1 MKIAIGQYVPGKS
14 LLHRADPRTKFI
26 IVIAY
31 MVGVMMA
38 DSFVS
43 YGISVLFLGAAYICA
58 KINMIKI
65 LKSIKPLIVMML
77 ITVILNV
84 LFYNGETVLIEF
96 WKITIY
102 KEGVLFAVKMLLR
115 IILLVLGSSVLT
127 YTTTSVMLT
136 DGLESLM
143 SPLKVIKFPVHD
155 IAMMMSIALRF
166 IPTFMDE
173 TDRIIKAQTARGSDF
188 DSKNIIQRV
197 KSYIP
202 ILIPLFISAWRKAE
216 DLATAMNARCY
227 RGGKGRT
234 KFRVLKFTWID
245 LFLILCMI
253 IFIASI
259 VLADIFV

>member
-26 IVIAY
+26 IVLAY

-43 YGISVLFLGAAYICA
+43 YGISALFLVASYICA
-58 KINMIKI
+58 RINMIKI
-65 LKSIKPLIVMML
+65 LKSIKPLIIMML
-77 ITVILNV
+77 LTVILNV
-84 LFYNGETVLIEF
+84 LFYNGETLLVEF

-102 KEGVLFAVKMLLR
+102 KEGILFAVKMLLR

-143 SPLKVIKFPVHD
+143 SPLKVFRFPVHD

-173 TDRIIKAQTARGSDF
+173 TDRIMKAQTARGSDF

-234 KFRVLKFTWID
+234 KFRVLKFSWID
-245 LFLILCMI
+245 LFLILCII
-253 IFIASI
+253 IFITSI
-259 VLADIFV
+259 VLVDIFV

>member
-26 IVIAY
+26 IVLTY

-43 YGISVLFLGAAYICA
+43 YGISVFFLVASYICA
-58 KINMIKI
+58 RINMIKI
-65 LKSIKPLIVMML
+65 IKSIKPLIIMML
-77 ITVILNV
+77 LTVILNV
-84 LFYNGETVLIEF
+84 LFYNGETVLVEF

-102 KEGVLFAVKMLLR
+102 KEGILFAVKMLLR

-143 SPLKVIKFPVHD
+143 SPLKIFRFPVHD

-173 TDRIIKAQTARGSDF
+173 TDRIMKAQTARGSDF

-234 KFRVLKFTWID
+234 KFRVLKFSWID
-245 LFLILCMI
+245 LFLILCII
-253 IFIASI
+253 IFITSI

>member
-26 IVIAY
+26 IVLAY

-43 YGISVLFLGAAYICA
+43 YGISVLFLVASYICA
-58 KINMIKI
+58 RINMIKI
-65 LKSIKPLIVMML
+65 LKSIKPLIIMMSL
-77 ITVILNV
+77 TVILNV
-84 LFYNGETVLIEF
+84 LFYNGETLLVEF

-102 KEGVLFAVKMLLR
+102 KEGILFAVKMLLR

-143 SPLKVIKFPVHD
+143 SPLKVFRFPVHD

-173 TDRIIKAQTARGSDF
+173 TDRIMKAQTARGSDF

-234 KFRVLKFTWID
+234 KFRVLKFSWID
-245 LFLILCMI
+245 LFLILCII
-253 IFIASI
+253 IFITSI

>member
-26 IVIAY
+26 IVLAY

-43 YGISVLFLGAAYICA
+43 YGISALFLGASYICA
-58 KINMIKI
+58 RINMIKI
-65 LKSIKPLIVMML
+65 LKSIKPLIIMML
-77 ITVILNV
+77 LTVILNV
-84 LFYNGETVLIEF
+84 LFYNGETLLVEF

-102 KEGVLFAVKMLLR
+102 KEGILFAVKMLLR

-143 SPLKVIKFPVHD
+143 SPLKVFRFPVHD

-173 TDRIIKAQTARGSDF
+173 TDRIMKAQTARGSDF

-234 KFRVLKFTWID
+234 KFRVLKFSWID
-245 LFLILCMI
+245 LFLILCII
-253 IFIASI
+253 IFITSI

>member
-1 MKIAIGQYVPGKS
+1 
-14 LLHRADPRTKFI
+14 
-26 IVIAY
+26 
-31 MVGVMMA
+31 
-38 DSFVS
+38 
-43 YGISVLFLGAAYICA
+43 
-58 KINMIKI
+58 
-65 LKSIKPLIVMML
+65 MML

-84 LFYNGETVLIEF
+84 LFYNGETVLAEF

-173 TDRIIKAQTARGSDF
+173 TDRIMKAQTARGSDF

-245 LFLILCMI
+245 LILVLCMI

>member
-1 MKIAIGQYVPGKS
+1 
-14 LLHRADPRTKFI
+14 
-26 IVIAY
+26 
-31 MVGVMMA
+31 
-38 DSFVS
+38 
-43 YGISVLFLGAAYICA
+43 
-58 KINMIKI
+58 
-65 LKSIKPLIVMML
+65 MML
-77 ITVILNV
+77 LTVILNV
-84 LFYNGETVLIEF
+84 FFYNGETLLVEF

-102 KEGVLFAVKMLLR
+102 KEGILFAVKMLLR

-143 SPLKVIKFPVHD
+143 SPLKVFRFPVHD

-173 TDRIIKAQTARGSDF
+173 TDRIMKAQTARGSDF

-234 KFRVLKFTWID
+234 KFRVLKFSWID
-245 LFLILCMI
+245 LFLILCII
-253 IFIASI
+253 IFITSI

>member
-14 LLHRADPRTKFI
+14 LLHRADPRTKLI
-26 IVIAY
+26 ITFAY
-31 MVGVMMA
+31 MIAVMLA
-38 DSFVS
+38 KNFLAYSIAIV
-43 YGISVLFLGAAYICA
+43 FLGAAYICA
-58 KINMIKI
+58 RINIWKI
-65 LKSIKPLIVMML
+65 LKSLKPLIIMMGF
-77 ITVILNV
+77 TVILNV
-84 LFYNGETVLIEF
+84 LFYKGDTVWLEF

-102 KEGVLFAVKMLLR
+102 KEGVLFAIKMLLR

-136 DGLESLM
+136 DGIESLL
-143 SPLKVIKFPVHD
+143 SPLKIVRFPVHE

-166 IPTFMDE
+166 IPTFVDE

-227 RGGKGRT
+227 RGGNGRT
-234 KFRVLKFTWID
+234 KFKKLKFTYID
-245 LFLILCMI
+245 LILVILVI
-253 IFIASI
+253 ILFVGII
-259 VLADIFV
+259 LAN

>member
-26 IVIAY
+26 IVLAY

-43 YGISVLFLGAAYICA
+43 YGISALFLVASYICA
-58 KINMIKI
+58 RINMIKI
-65 LKSIKPLIVMML
+65 LKSIKPLIIMML
-77 ITVILNV
+77 LTVILNV
-84 LFYNGETVLIEF
+84 LFYNGETLLVEF

-102 KEGVLFAVKMLLR
+102 KEGILFAVKMLLR

-143 SPLKVIKFPVHD
+143 SPLKVFRFPVHD

-173 TDRIIKAQTARGSDF
+173 TDRIMKAQTARGSDF

-234 KFRVLKFTWID
+234 KFRVLKFSWID
-245 LFLILCMI
+245 LFLILCII
-253 IFIASI
+253 IFITSI

>member
-26 IVIAY
+26 IVLTY

-43 YGISVLFLGAAYICA
+43 YGISVFFLVASYICA
-58 KINMIKI
+58 RINMIKI
-65 LKSIKPLIVMML
+65 IKSIKPLIIMML
-77 ITVILNV
+77 LTVILNV
-84 LFYNGETVLIEF
+84 LFYNGETVLVEF

-102 KEGVLFAVKMLLR
+102 KEGILLAVKMLLR

-143 SPLKVIKFPVHD
+143 SPLKIFRFPVHD

-173 TDRIIKAQTARGSDF
+173 TDRIMKAQTARGSDF

-234 KFRVLKFTWID
+234 KFRVLKFSWID
-245 LFLILCMI
+245 LFLILCII
-253 IFIASI
+253 IFITSI